1 MRTILFL
8 GALCLCLIL
17 EAVQGF
23 AATASPD
30 EHIPGTSVEMPYL
43 IAPIIVDGK
52 LVSYAYV
59 SSRIIAVS
67 PAAAFDVR
75 AKTPFIQDA
84 DVRDVNR
91 SPISDNSNPPRID
104 TTRLTRRLFANAARI
119 VGADR
124 VSEVR
129 LITIQISQV
138 HPDPRAD

>member
-23 AATASPD
+23 AETASPG

-43 IAPIIVDGK
+43 IAPMTIDGK

-59 SSRIIAVS
+59 SSRIVAGS
-67 PAAAFDVR
+67 PSAAIGVR

-84 DVRDVNR
+84 YVRDVNR
-91 SPISDNSNPPRID
+91 TPISNGADPPQID
-104 TTRLTRRLFANAARI
+104 TNMLIKRLFADARQI
-119 VGADR
+119 VGEDK
-124 VSEVR
+124 VSEVQ
-129 LITIQISQV
+129 LIKIQISQLR
-138 HPDPRAD
+138 PDPRD